1 MATHRVAISS
11 WALDHKIPPGSPD
24 WRGFNASFVNRD
36 VTAFDLARQVYDGH
50 AFATWHKDNWR
61 TTANFVCGQH
71 IGLDFDNGDQSS
83 SLETLRSSQFIGKFA
98 SMIYTTPSHTPTA
111 PRARVVFLL
120 DTPIQQAQNYAL
132 SAAALLWLFG
142 TADRQC
148 KDAARFFYGSLRCE
162 IEMLDNVLPLATL
175 KRVIGQYQ
183 ETGRKELA
191 RHARAGAVATN
202 DRYTTAALRNEVEA
216 VRSAPSGTRND
227 TLNKACWSLARFIG
241 TGELSQIE
249 IEDALTAA
257 ALSAGLEQAEITATL
272 RSAFRAAGKPK

>member
-50 AFATWHKDNWR
+50 AFTTWHKDNWR

-111 PRARVVFLL
+111 PRARVVF
-120 DTPIQQAQNYAL
+120 
-132 SAAALLWLFG
+132 
-142 TADRQC
+142 
-148 KDAARFFYGSLRCE
+148 
-162 IEMLDNVLPLATL
+162 
-175 KRVIGQYQ
+175 
-183 ETGRKELA
+183 
-191 RHARAGAVATN
+191 
-202 DRYTTAALRNEVEA
+202 
-216 VRSAPSGTRND
+216 
-227 TLNKACWSLARFIG
+227 
-241 TGELSQIE
+241 
-249 IEDALTAA
+249 
-257 ALSAGLEQAEITATL
+257 
-272 RSAFRAAGKPK
+272 

>member
-36 VTAFDLARQVYDGH
+36 VTAFDLACQVYDGH
-50 AFATWHKDNWR
+50 AFTTWHKDNWR

-162 IEMLDNVLPLATL
+162 MEMFDNVLPLATV
-175 KRVIGQYQ
+175 KHIIAQYQ
-183 ETGRKELA
+183 ASGRREL
-191 RHARAGAVATN
+191 RRQVRTIQAG
-202 DRYTTAALRNEVEA
+202 DKYTTAALRNEVEA
-216 VRSAPSGTRND
+216 MRTAAPGTRNH
-227 TLNKACWSLARFIG
+227 TLNKACWNLARFIA
-241 TGELSQIE
+241 TGELSQID
-249 IEDALTAA
+249 IEDALTDA
-257 ALSAGLEQAEITATL
+257 ALGVGLEMPEIKATL
-272 RSAFRAAGKPK
+272 RSAINAATRAT